1 MENLIGGA
9 DKPQIDLKQQPSV
22 ICEECNSERFKEIVL
37 IKKVSKLLT
46 GSGSDTLV
54 PFPTYVCDECGHM
67 NEDFKLFGNGVK

>member
-9 DKPQIDLKQQPSV
+9 DKPKIDLKQQPSV